1 MEINSTQ
8 GQLSQHKIYE
18 QKYKTSRMNLL
29 LVVVFTAVNV
39 LLLATNSDMYF
50 LFSAFIPYYIASF
63 GMFVCGRYPEE
74 YYIDVAE
81 EMVFLDNSAFAIFLV
96 ISVALSLLYLLAWFM
111 SKKNRVGWLIF
122 ALVLFGIDTVAMLLI
137 TGISSELIFDILFH
151 AWVLYYL
158 ILGIGAHYKLK
169 KLPPEEEVVI
179 PDENTAHIEENEE
192 DSQPVIQETPQQEE

>member
-1 MEINSTQ
+1 MENVSTQ
-8 GQLSQHKIYE
+8 GQLSQHKMYE

-29 LVVVFTAVNV
+29 LVVVFTAVNL

-50 LFSAFIPYYIASF
+50 LFSAFIPYYITSI

-74 YYIDVAE
+74 YYFDMAE
-81 EMVFLDNSAFAIFLV
+81 EIVFLDHSAFAVFLV
-96 ISVALSLLYLLAWFM
+96 ISVALTLLYLLAWFM

-122 ALVLFGIDTVAMLLI
+122 ALVLFGIDTVEMLLI

-151 AWVLYYL
+151 AWVFYYL
-158 ILGIGAHYKLK
+158 ILGINAHYKLK

-179 PDENTAHIEENEE
+179 SDENTVYVEENEE
-192 DSQPVIQETPQQEE
+192 NSQPVVQETPQQEE